1 MSDMK
6 RCLCCGTF
14 KSRHEEHNK
23 EYTEL
28 VDLVLQC
35 GDERQL
41 LKLSDIMRNKITTC
55 VTTSIGKDKLAYEEE
70 DLWHVQVMVDA
81 LSMLRDKLQE
91 RQ

>member
-6 RCLCCGTF
+6 RCLCCGVV
-14 KSRHEEHNK
+14 KSHYEEHNK
-23 EYTEL
+23 EYTDL

>member
-1 MSDMK
+1 MYDMK
-6 RCLCCGTF
+6 RCLCCGVV
-14 KSRHEEHNK
+14 KSGHEEHNK

-55 VTTSIGKDKLAYEEE
+55 VTTSVGKDKLAYEEK
-70 DLWHVQVMVDA
+70 DFWHVQVMVDA
-81 LSMLRDKLQE
+81 LIMLRDKLQE

>member
-6 RCLCCGTF
+6 RCLCCGTV

-55 VTTSIGKDKLAYEEE
+55 VTTSIVKDKLAYEEK

-81 LSMLRDKLQE
+81 LIMLRDKLQE

>member
-6 RCLCCGTF
+6 RCLCCGVV
-14 KSRHEEHNK
+14 KGSYEEHNK

>member
-1 MSDMK
+1 MSDME
-6 RCLCCGTF
+6 RCLCCGVV
-14 KSRHEEHNK
+14 KGSYEEHNK

-81 LSMLRDKLQE
+81 LSKLRDKLQE

>member
-6 RCLCCGTF
+6 RCLCCGVV
-14 KSRHEEHNK
+14 KGSYEEHNK

-81 LSMLRDKLQE
+81 LSKLRDKLQE

>member
-6 RCLCCGTF
+6 RCLCCGVV
-14 KSRHEEHNK
+14 KGSYEEHNK
-23 EYTEL
+23 EYTDL

-41 LKLSDIMRNKITTC
+41 LKLSEIMRNKITTC
-55 VTTSIGKDKLAYEEE
+55 VTTSIGKDKLAYEEK